1 MPSGGRSSPI
11 PITLVNAPYEGLTV
25 SIYINGYLPTYSSVY
40 PSNLTF
46 NQGDTVKEFWISVGK
61 SSVGINGSLVI
72 LTSGANNDSYNMID
86 RKVNFLVI
94 SPNPIGP
101 LMFQRGNLLYGET
114 WISTYVVMNR
124 PCTLYFGLFDVLT
137 SQMDMGFSN
146 IKAKK
151 VPFDYYA
158 EEYWMG
164 EFIEDISNFNY
175 SLTINGLTPYKDY
188 YLQVYLEDLNGNI
201 NDSPILSNITTNR
214 TFLNPLVALVN
225 IVGATSM
232 DTNTTNSMRSIL
244 SQSLGI
250 PTSRFEIDQSL
261 FPNMSVELSASNR
274 YFPSRILAN
283 STNTTSTTTTTTNS
297 SSINTNTTTNSSN
310 STNVFSIPTANQ
322 NSMIVQILFLPE
334 LSNPSNLNMFQ
345 AFARLRLALIPMLQ
359 ACIFNFLILFGFI
372 LILIIFLKVK
382 NPSSVNINYTFGTSG
397 IFSYYT
403 KIYANQWSN
412 QPRIAQIWT
421 NSVDVENIGLKF
433 PGFKF

>member
-1 MPSGGRSSPI
+1 MGSADLLLCPLFSFGGLSFNQAIFPLRHFKSKLSLLQVIEILLYFYDFLIDASITIPDNIQVPAGGRSSPI
-11 PITLVNAPYEGLTV
+11 PITLVNAPYESLTI

-46 NQGDTVKEFWISVGK
+46 NQGETVKEFWISVGK
-61 SSVGINGSLVI
+61 SSIGINGSLVI
-72 LTSGANNDSYNMID
+72 LTSGANNDSYSMTD
-86 RKVNFLVI
+86 RKVTFLVI
-94 SPNPIGP
+94 SPNPVGP
-101 LMFQRGNLLYGET
+101 LMFQRGNLLSGET

-124 PCTLYFGLFDVLT
+124 PCTLYFGLFDSLT

-151 VPFDYYA
+151 VPFDYFA

-164 EFIEDISNFNY
+164 EFIQDISNFNY

-214 TFLNPLVALVN
+214 TFVNPLVALVN

-232 DTNTTNSMRSIL
+232 DTNTTSSMRSIL

-250 PTSRFEIDQSL
+250 PTSRFEIDPSL
-261 FPNMSVELSASNR
+261 FPNMSVELSPSNR
-274 YFPSRILAN
+274 YFPSRILE
-283 STNTTSTTTTTTNS
+283 TNTTSTSTTTSNTSTT
-297 SSINTNTTTNSSN
+297 NTNTTTNTSN

-334 LSNPSNLNMFQ
+334 LSDPSNLNMFQ
-345 AFARLRLALIPMLQ
+345 AFARLRLALVPMLQ
-359 ACIFNFLILFGFI
+359 ACIIIYFI
-372 LILIIFLKVK
+372 L
-382 NPSSVNINYTFGTSG
+382 
-397 IFSYYT
+397 
-403 KIYANQWSN
+403 
-412 QPRIAQIWT
+412 
-421 NSVDVENIGLKF
+421 
-433 PGFKF
+433 